1 MKQTRRIFLA
11 MLVVILFVQ
20 SGLGCSH
27 EGSSAV
33 FTQVFGPDQPYAS
46 YAKGRLGVIGR
57 EYRIRNIVV
66 AYDTLS
72 GRGLTPAEQKAA
84 ESADRYYNPEGY
96 ASPNNPNVSDDPTQ
110 KSGIETWHD
119 TTGGSYSVEHKVPG
133 QDYETFTNCLNDAF
147 AHAAETLTELR
158 AKYGKPGAADPPDIQ
173 DWIAGQQAVFSNCS
187 DGSSREFQ
195 YPHPPPPLPATM
207 PKPAPANAPLWLHQ
221 DRGYQLAAAQFYAL
235 DYDAALAGFRAI
247 AGDKSSP
254 WAPLARYIV
263 ARVLIRMATLPAQP
277 VAPNLSPE
285 AAQRA
290 AEDRDKAALALY
302 AQARDQLQGILRDP
316 AMKAL
321 HPQSEHLLDFVMLRL
336 DPRAQAEELARRLSA
351 PVPPRAADSDYKQN
365 VIDLGYAYTSLP
377 QVAWPQVIAKGKTAA
392 LKPRSPLL
400 RWIDDLYGANYG
412 DSGLIGLSLAY
423 QRASTDAERFQDAL
437 AAWRET
443 HGAQWLVAAL
453 TIARPGDDGVHE
465 LIDAAMAVA
474 PTSPAYPSVTY
485 HRLRLAA
492 WASRSTSTSY
502 AEVTALLPG
511 IERTQSRSTFNLFLD
526 AQASLAPTLDAF
538 LKSSTSIPA
547 SYTDV
552 DGFEDGSPNPD
563 YPIDTKVTLCGVDVY
578 APNALHFDESVATVY
593 NQRMPLS
600 RLLQAA
606 LSPSLPPNL
615 RFQLAHMAWTRAL
628 LLDAPETAR
637 ALAPYL
643 AQCQPAFKT
652 WLDQYAAAKTSDER
666 HVLGLL
672 AMMRFTSTE
681 PMVRVG
687 GERDFAAYD
696 DFRGN
701 WWVDER
707 FTEAQNPIE
716 AKKPRLFSQP
726 IVPRDGSPEAQ
737 PEPPFLTA
745 ADSAA
750 ADREIAALEKIGYA
764 SDYFAHEALDWVK
777 SHPTDPNDADVLGF
791 AMRVVR
797 NAGRDEATR
806 ELNHQLFD
814 TLHRSFPKSEWA
826 IRYTTWE

>member
-1 MKQTRRIFLA
+1 MKQARRILLA
-11 MLVVILFVQ
+11 MLAVILFVE
-20 SGLGCSH
+20 SGLGCSP

-57 EYRIRNIVV
+57 GYRIRNFVV

-72 GRGLTPAEQKAA
+72 GRGLTTAEQKAA
-84 ESADRYYNPEGY
+84 EGADRYYNPEGY
-96 ASPNNPNVSDDPTQ
+96 ASPDNPNASVDPTQ
-110 KSGIETWHD
+110 KSGIESWHD
-119 TTGGSYSVEHKVPG
+119 ATGGAYSVEHKVPG
-133 QDYETFTNCLNDAF
+133 QDYETFTNCLDDAF
-147 AHAAETLTELR
+147 AHAAATLAELR

-195 YPHPPPPLPATM
+195 YPPAPPPPPATM
-207 PKPAPANAPLWLHQ
+207 PKPAPANAPLWLRQ
-221 DRGYQLAAAQFYAL
+221 DRVYQLAAAQFYAL

-254 WAPLARYIV
+254 WAPLARYVI
-263 ARVLIRMATLPAQP
+263 ARVLIRMATLPTQP
-277 VAPNLSPE
+277 AAPNLNPE
-285 AAQRA
+285 AAQKA
-290 AEDRDKAALALY
+290 AEDRDKAVLAIY

-336 DPRAQAEELARRLSA
+336 DPHAQAEELARRLSA
-351 PVPPRAADSDYKQN
+351 PIQPGAADTDYKQN

-377 QVAWPQVIAKGKTAA
+377 QVAWPQVIAKGKPAVT
-392 LKPRSPLL
+392 KPRSPLL
-400 RWIDDLYGANYG
+400 RWMDDMYGAQYG
-412 DSGLIGLSLAY
+412 NSNSIGLGLAY
-423 QRASTDAERFQDAL
+423 QRSSTDAERLQDAL
-437 AAWRET
+437 TAWRET

-453 TIARPGDDGVHE
+453 TIAQPGDDGVNA
-465 LIDAAMAVA
+465 LIDAAMAIA

-492 WASRSTSTSY
+492 SASRTTPSSY
-502 AEVTALLPG
+502 AEVAALLPG
-511 IERTQSRSTFNLFLD
+511 IERTQSRSTINLFLD

-552 DGFEDGSPNPD
+552 DGFEDGSPTPD
-563 YPIDTKVTLCGVDVY
+563 YPIETRVTLCGTDVY
-578 APNALHFDESVATVY
+578 APKTLHFDDSVAAVY

-606 LSPSLPPNL
+606 LSSTLPPNL
-615 RFQLAHMAWTRAL
+615 RFQLAHMTWTRAL
-628 LLDAPETAR
+628 LLDDPETAR

-652 WLDQYAAAKTSDER
+652 WLDQYAAAETSDER

-681 PMVRVG
+681 PMVRAG

-696 DFRGN
+696 DYRGN
-701 WWVDER
+701 WWSDER

-716 AKKPRLFSQP
+716 AKKSRLFSQL
-726 IVPRDGSPEAQ
+726 IVPRAGSPDAQ
-737 PEPPFLTA
+737 PDPPFLTA
-745 ADSAA
+745 ADRAA
-750 ADREIAALEKIGYA
+750 ADREIAALLKIGYA

-777 SHPTDPNDADVLGF
+777 SHPTDPHDADVLGF
-791 AMRVVR
+791 AMRVMR
-797 NAGRDEATR
+797 NASRDDASK

-826 IRYTTWE
+826 TRYTTWE